1 MGYMLSN
8 YVAYGFELDF
18 GLALGDFDFDVTKP
32 TFRNVTIPSLG
43 IARAITIP
51 SISY

>member
-1 MGYMLSN
+1 MLH
-8 YVAYGFELDF
+8 VDFELDF
-18 GLALGDFDFDVTKP
+18 GLALRDFDFDVTKP
-32 TFRNVTIPSLG
+32 IFRNVTIPSLG